1 MTAKQFDELT
11 YWDATPLLRWFEGVD
26 PGWRPPGQSW
36 AIARS
41 DPYWGRVL
49 EKAQKAYG
57 DPNIHFNTGNK
68 SAQRYLVFGDGTR
81 LPADGAIVYRDA
93 ASGRSWIQ
101 NLDGTATLAGQFG
114 QPEGPPITPAD
125 YLPVDGKFVPV
136 DEQGQQIGPQVD
148 SVPERRAAPAGDA
161 PALSVPPAM
170 TKPTY
175 PDWATAQDPDVGNRM
190 TDVLV
195 SLFKLFGDGSPAATA
210 TPAFPFNTETGKDS
224 GIESY
229 DKLKNKFKQLER
241 EFNST
246 AKAFDSAIGES
257 KVTTEQG
264 RKAIND
270 AIADF
275 NSKVSA
281 LPEGRFDSL
290 LQAEVDVIGQA
301 RAAVSKASNT
311 VQKMPVVPSPGGS
324 AKPAA
329 VTPLSNS
336 PLQDVL
342 SPPAGPLSPATA
354 AAGMSRPAAEGS
366 LGDLLADAA
375 PVASSLL
382 NPISNLGGLPGAAL
396 GGGAN
401 PLAPIGD
408 VVRSVAKLAAA
419 PANKDDQNPDVTAVH
434 PPTTPPQLGT
444 KVTLPDGQVVD
455 APNDKAAAA
464 ATNALHGAEGGD
476 AAQKAYAGVLD
487 LDNKNLG
494 AKIEP
499 ADVQAG
505 DILKWKDKTMVAVG
519 PGLVADPN
527 TPGVVHKLDD
537 VLKERTGFEGI
548 FRPTADAQ
556 IQVPGQAAPDH
567 APPPAGTPQPHPE
580 PHPQASE
587 PPKTAPEAPPRP
599 ENAPPPATP
608 PRQSHPPTT
617 LLSGPLGDSAS
628 PAPPAMPIPQPAPPS
643 PFGAPA

>member
-68 SAQRYLVFGDGTR
+68 AAQRYLVFGDGTR
-81 LPADGAIVYRDA
+81 LPADGTIVYRDA

-101 NLDGTATLAGQFG
+101 NLDGTSTLEGQFG

-136 DEQGQQIGPQVD
+136 DKQGQQIGPQVD
-148 SVPERRAAPAGDA
+148 SVPERQAAPAGDA
-161 PALSVPPAM
+161 PALSVPSAM

-195 SLFKLFGDGSPAATA
+195 NLFKLFGDGSPAASSS
-210 TPAFPFNTETGKDS
+210 PAFPFNTETGKDS
-224 GIESY
+224 GIEGY
-229 DKLKNKFKQLER
+229 DKLKTKFKQLER

-246 AKAFDSAIGES
+246 AKAFDAAIGES

-311 VQKMPVVPSPGGS
+311 VQKMPAVPSPGGS
-324 AKPAA
+324 ATPAA

-336 PLQDVL
+336 PLQDV
-342 SPPAGPLSPATA
+342 PPPVGAMPPATA
-354 AAGMSRPAAEGS
+354 TAGMSRPAADGS
-366 LGDLLADAA
+366 LEDLLAGAA

-382 NPISNLGGLPGAAL
+382 NPMSTLGGLPGAAL

-419 PANKDDQNPDVTAVH
+419 PISKDEQKPDLTAVH
-434 PPTTPPQLGT
+434 PATTPPPFGT

-455 APNDKAAAA
+455 APNEKAAAA
-464 ATNALHGAEGGD
+464 ATNALQGAEGGD
-476 AAQKAYAGVLD
+476 AAQKAYDGVLD
-487 LDNKNLG
+487 LDDKNLG

-537 VLKERTGFEGI
+537 VLKDRAGFEGI

-556 IQVPGQAAPDH
+556 LEVPAHAAPEH
-567 APPPAGTPQPHPE
+567 APPPSVG
-580 PHPQASE
+580 E
-587 PPKTAPEAPPRP
+587 PPKTPSEAPPRP
-599 ENAPPPATP
+599 ETVQPPPS
-608 PRQSHPPTT
+608 RQDDSTM
-617 LLSGPLGDSAS
+617 LLSGPGGRAEALEL
-628 PAPPAMPIPQPAPPS
+628 PPMPVPQPAPPS
-643 PFGAPA
+643 PFGTSGRSPGQPGLTAS